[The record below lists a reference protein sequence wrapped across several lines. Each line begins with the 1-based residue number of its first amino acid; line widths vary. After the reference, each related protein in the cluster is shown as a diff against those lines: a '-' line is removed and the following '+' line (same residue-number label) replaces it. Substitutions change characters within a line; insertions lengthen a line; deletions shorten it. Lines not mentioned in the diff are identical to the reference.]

1 MAEIENTGKFE
12 RIAVCQHTASQAEQ
26 ELTIF
31 VDHGVT
37 VKDVRVEHPVY
48 GDLTASI
55 MVANRMEVQEFIA
68 KVESANAVYLSALSE
83 DYTHLHTVTA
93 DDPKQLDQ
101 AFEALRKAGIL
112 VE

>member
-1 MAEIENTGKFE
+1 M
-12 RIAVCQHTASQAEQ
+12 CQHTPNQTEE

-55 MVANRMEVQEFIA
+55 MVSNRMEVKEFITKVNAA
-68 KVESANAVYLSALSE
+68 KAVYLSALSE
-83 DYTHLHTVTA
+83 DHTHLHTVTA
-93 DDPKQLDQ
+93 ETTKQIDQ